1 MDSAELPIKLF
12 KDQLALS
19 KWLGQN
25 HDKSSGMWL
34 KFAKKNSGETS
45 INYTEAME
53 EALRYGW
60 IDSQT
65 KRFDEKFYLQKFTPR
80 RSKSIWSKINV
91 DKIEKLI
98 KEGKMMPSGIAQVEQ
113 AKADGRWAA
122 AYEGR
127 SKMAVPEDFQK
138 ALDDSPKAKEFYE
151 AMSSSNRYAIL
162 FRLHH
167 YKKPETKTA
176 NINKFIKM
184 LEEGKKFHA

>member
-1 MDSAELPIKLF
+1 MDSVELPVKLF
-12 KDQLALS
+12 KTQAGWD
-19 KWLGQN
+19 KWLAKNQ
-25 HDKSSGMWL
+25 DKAAGIWM

-80 RSKSIWSKINV
+80 RAKSIWSKINV
-91 DKIEKLI
+91 DKIERLI

-113 AKADGRWAA
+113 AKADGRWKA
-122 AYEGR
+122 AYEGQ
-127 SKMAVPEDFQK
+127 SKMAIPEDFQK
-138 ALDDSPKAKEFYE
+138 ALDISPKAKEFYE
-151 AMSSSNRYAIL
+151 TLSSSNKYAIL

-167 YKKPETKTA
+167 YKRPETKAA
-176 NINKFIKM
+176 NIKKFIKM
-184 LEEGKKFHA
+184 LEDGKKFHP